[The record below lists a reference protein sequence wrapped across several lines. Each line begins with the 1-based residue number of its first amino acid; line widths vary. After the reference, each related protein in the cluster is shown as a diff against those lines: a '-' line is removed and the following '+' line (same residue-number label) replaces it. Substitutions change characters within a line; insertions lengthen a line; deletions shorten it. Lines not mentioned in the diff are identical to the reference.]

1 MYLCRRVMS
10 LHLKTNCYFYETRKL
25 LTSIQSVL
33 RPTVTYIH
41 LSFQFCRPIQYSK
54 CYSYNLKTNKPF
66 NSKLNNTILFIILPI
81 YYFIHVCAE
90 SSKGRYVLYIDSAK
104 KDKFIYYNPH
114 PNSTIVLSIIM
125 YCIQTSRSWCMMMLS
140 CISYH
145 VHAPKKLNGYLFIIR
160 KSMYTRHT
168 IAYFISVH
176 KNLWNPSSK

>member
-1 MYLCRRVMS
+1 MS
-10 LHLKTNCYFYETRKL
+10 LHLKINCYFYETRKL

-33 RPTVTYIH
+33 PPTVTYIH

-104 KDKFIYYNPH
+104 KDKFIYCVVYNYALAYKQVDLDAC
-114 PNSTIVLSIIM
+114 SKI
-125 YCIQTSRSWCMMMLS
+125 
-140 CISYH
+140 
-145 VHAPKKLNGYLFIIR
+145 KKKKVDLD
-160 KSMYTRHT
+160 
-168 IAYFISVH
+168 A
-176 KNLWNPSSK
+176 

>member
-1 MYLCRRVMS
+1 MQKGDQSHCLRVWNIIS
-10 LHLKTNCYFYETRKL
+10 KEAN
-25 LTSIQSVL
+25 LT
-33 RPTVTYIH
+33 
-41 LSFQFCRPIQYSK
+41 
-54 CYSYNLKTNKPF
+54 YNLKTNKPF
-66 NSKLNNTILFIILPI
+66 NSKLNNTILFIILTI
-81 YYFIHVCAE
+81 YYFIHVCRE
-90 SSKGRYVLYIDSAK
+90 SGKGRYVLYIDSAK

-160 KSMYTRHT
+160 KSMYTQHT